1 VHASA
6 LSLITMSEKQN
17 PKLDRN
23 GAPALAEEQ
32 TGVQDDS
39 SRKSYYYDDS
49 TGYEIYNDESDKD
62 EEDDMQ

>member
-1 VHASA
+1 
-6 LSLITMSEKQN
+6 MSEKQN

-23 GAPALAEEQ
+23 GSPGLEEEQ

-49 TGYEIYNDESDKD
+49 TGYEIYSDESDESDED